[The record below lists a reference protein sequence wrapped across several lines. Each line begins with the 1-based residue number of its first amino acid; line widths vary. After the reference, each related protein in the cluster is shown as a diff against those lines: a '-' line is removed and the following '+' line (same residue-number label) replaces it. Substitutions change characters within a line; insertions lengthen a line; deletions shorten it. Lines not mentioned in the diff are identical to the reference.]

1 MQKYV
6 NLILTTGILYSQENI
21 NFQNLKVIANNL
33 RFTFQ
38 VNLINYLSKKTI
50 LLINE
55 SFIKIKTKFSLYH
68 LTMINLNEIQVII
81 LRK

>member
-6 NLILTTGILYSQENI
+6 NLILTAGILYSQENI

-55 SFIKIKTKFSLYH
+55 SFIKIKTKFSS
-68 LTMINLNEIQVII
+68 
-81 LRK
+81 